1 MTASARNMKRAHFNI
16 TTGRLKVVLVRG
28 LVSPGSTTVPS
39 SFSTDS
45 TELERTMIGLSIAGA
60 WTMSCGEVAVGLDPW
75 KTWQR
80 ERAAESC
87 GGRAGQGEARVGER
101 SRGGEAAR
109 RRLPW
114 RAAGTQKC
122 GERGCASRAG
132 ERRRRPRAR
141 RSCVGL
147 FAGQARRR
155 ALTGNR
161 RGGRG
166 CAAVHRL
173 LFFDPLVL

>member
-1 MTASARNMKRAHFNI
+1 MDAGGPRAAPSDAIAASSNALTTSEMISH
-16 TTGRLKVVLVRG
+16 TGRFAE
-28 LVSPGSTTVPS
+28 P